1 MADTAKDD
9 AVVTGP
15 KIKAVRK
22 ETRAGTIDC
31 RKALEAT
38 AGNGGDAGSI
48 RECAESLRPSCAA
61 WRRAFKST

>member
-1 MADTAKDD
+1 MADTANDD
-9 AVVTGP
+9 AVVSGP

-38 AGNGGDAGSI
+38 AGNVQEAIDYL
-48 RECAESLRPSCAA
+48 RERKIGTPKKV
-61 WRRAFKST
+61 WT